1 MVLLVPETE
10 MEALRPAEV
19 EEEVVRDPPVVVP
32 VVPVVITEVL
42 DPALE
47 VPAPVLVVATMVMV
61 TIIGKIINLQSSF
74 NLRRPQNLTESPSF
88 LALLSKSLDILRRQQ
103 NLKKSVTK

>member
-1 MVLLVPETE
+1 MGPLPEVEVPVVLPVPETE

-32 VVPVVITEVL
+32 VPVVITEVL

-47 VPAPVLVVATMVMV
+47 VLVLVLVVATMVMV
-61 TIIGKIINLQSSF
+61 TIIGKIFLY
-74 NLRRPQNLTESPSF
+74 LRAQ
-88 LALLSKSLDILRRQQ
+88 KGVKI
-103 NLKKSVTK
+103 

>member
-1 MVLLVPETE
+1 MGPLPEVEVLVVLLVPETE

-19 EEEVVRDPPVVVP
+19 EEEVVRDPPAVVP

-47 VPAPVLVVATMVMV
+47 VPVPALVVATMVMV
-61 TIIGKIINLQSSF
+61 TIIGKIFYN
-74 NLRRPQNLTESPSF
+74 F
-88 LALLSKSLDILRRQQ
+88 LY
-103 NLKKSVTK
+103 LKVSRSRNKIVEP

>member
-1 MVLLVPETE
+1 MGPLPEVEVLVVLPVPETE

-32 VVPVVITEVL
+32 VPVVITEVL

-47 VPAPVLVVATMVMV
+47 VPVPVLVVATTVMV
-61 TIIGKIINLQSSF
+61 TIIGKIF
-74 NLRRPQNLTESPSF
+74 YKF
-88 LALLSKSLDILRRQQ
+88 LYLSRGQKGVKI
-103 NLKKSVTK
+103 

>member
-1 MVLLVPETE
+1 MVLPVPETE

-32 VVPVVITEVL
+32 VPVVITEVL

-47 VPAPVLVVATMVMV
+47 VPVLVLVVATMVMV
-61 TIIGKIINLQSSF
+61 TIIGKIFFQLSISKGTKRGQKFEKFRISS
-74 NLRRPQNLTESPSF
+74 
-88 LALLSKSLDILRRQQ
+88 DIF
-103 NLKKSVTK
+103 